1 MFNFSRLH
9 DPGSWMAG
17 VYMYGGYSGARSV
30 LFTFLKVSLV
40 RIEDKLQAAP
50 SWASHKVPIPA
61 LRL

>member
-1 MFNFSRLH
+1 
-9 DPGSWMAG
+9 MAG
-17 VYMYGGYSGARSV
+17 VYMYGGYGGARCA

-40 RIEDKLQAAP
+40 KFEDKLQAAP